1 MSLNA
6 ELSGVLN
13 RDRQISVSVGAERT
27 AFLFDAMQGSDGI
40 STLSEYRV
48 RLLHRSMQVDVGGL
62 LGKPLTM
69 TIQTAATPRYINGV
83 IASFAL
89 VGQQGDVDR
98 YVVYE
103 AVVVPWL
110 WLATH
115 KREFRIYQNQSVPDT
130 IKQVLTPYGY
140 TFEFDLAESYEP
152 RVYCVQYDETDF
164 QFVSRLLEAEG
175 IHYYFRHDEDKHTL
189 VMSDE
194 VQSHKAVAGYEQVP
208 YFTEDKLTVPRQDHM
223 TRVAVYQDLRPGR
236 YTTNDY
242 NFVTP
247 NADLKARQQIK
258 LEHEHSEAEVYEWP
272 GNYGEGPLGERYA
285 RQRMQEQH
293 HVRDTRT
300 LLGTAR
306 GVATGSLFSLIGCP
320 RAEEDREYLVLATRY
335 DLKGNNYHSVNGE
348 AGSSGHRCQFT
359 WTVQDAKLPFRPP
372 RITEKPRTKG
382 PQTAVV
388 VGPQG
393 KEIWTD
399 EYGRVKVHF
408 HWDRYDNRDENSSCW
423 IRVSSSWA
431 SGNFGAIQVPRIGDE
446 VIVDFLNGD
455 PDYPIITGR
464 VYNAAKMPPWKLPEN
479 ETQMGIYSRSS
490 PGGNY
495 HTANALRFEDKAG
508 HEEIYILAQK
518 DRNEKT
524 KNNHTERIDNNWV
537 QSVGHHKAIEVDGN
551 HSESVHGNMTLH
563 VGPSGV
569 GRVLTDSFRK
579 LVEGIADVAKSLPI
593 PGINQLGRGV
603 YSLFA
608 DQAINEATA
617 GVKTQFVG
625 LTKTVTVGGTIVES
639 AGHSIQFTSGSHF
652 SADAANTVSL
662 TSNGEFHVQVGKS
675 ELRLTADGFIRL
687 SGDTLFLNFENGI
700 EMQATNEIAL
710 SSKKINL
717 N

>member
-1 MSLNA
+1 MPSIADSTHILNT
-6 ELSGVLN
+6 
-13 RDRQISVSVGAERT
+13 DRSIRVSVGTEPSG
-27 AFLFDAMQGSDGI
+27 FLFDAMQGTDGL

-48 RLLHRSMQVDVGGL
+48 RLLHRSMQVDVGSL
-62 LGKPLTM
+62 LGQPLVL
-69 TIQTAATPRYINGV
+69 TIEATTAPRYLGGV

-89 VGQQGDVDR
+89 LGQADDTDR
-98 YVVYE
+98 YFAYE
-103 AVVVPWL
+103 AVAVPWL

-130 IKQVLTPYGY
+130 IKQVLAPYGY
-140 TFEFDLAESYEP
+140 AFEFELAEKYEP
-152 RVYCVQYDETDF
+152 RVYCVQYDESDF

-175 IHYYFRHDEDKHTL
+175 IHYYFRHAQDKHTL

-194 VQSHKAVAGYEQVP
+194 VQNHKTVAGYEQVR
-208 YFTEDKLTVPRQDHM
+208 YFLEDKLTRPQQEHM
-223 TRVAVYQDLRPGR
+223 TRMAVYQSLRPGR

-247 NADLKARQQIK
+247 NADLKARQHIQ
-258 LEHEHSEAEVYEWP
+258 LPHEHNQAEVYDWP
-272 GNYGEGPLGERYA
+272 GNYGDTPLGERYA
-285 RQRMQEQH
+285 RQRMEEQH
-293 HVRDTRT
+293 HVRNTRT
-300 LLGTAR
+300 LHSTAR
-306 GVATGSLFSLIGCP
+306 GVATGSLFNLTGCP
-320 RAEEDREYLVLATRY
+320 RTEENREYLVLATRY
-335 DLKGNNYHSVNGE
+335 DLKENNY
-348 AGSSGHRCQFT
+348 SSLGDDASQGHRCRFNL
-359 WTVQDAKLPFRPP
+359 TVQDSKLPFRPP
-372 RITEKPRTKG
+372 RTTEKPRSKG

-399 EYGRVKVHF
+399 EYGQVKVHF
-408 HWDRYDNRDENSSCW
+408 HWDRYDKRDENSSCW

-455 PDYPIITGR
+455 PDCPIITGR
-464 VYNAAKMPPWKLPEN
+464 VYNAAKMPPWTLPEN
-479 ETQMGIYSRSS
+479 ETQMGIYTRSS

-495 HTANALRFEDKAG
+495 HTANALRFEDKTG
-508 HEEIYILAQK
+508 QEEIYILAQK

-524 KNNHTERIDNNWV
+524 KHNHTERIDNNWV
-537 QSVGHHKAIEVDGN
+537 QAIGNHKAIEVDGN
-551 HSESVHGNMTLH
+551 HSESVHGNMVLH

-569 GRVLTDSFRK
+569 GRVLSDSFRK
-579 LVEGIADVAKSLPI
+579 LVEGIGNVAKALPI

-617 GVKTQFVG
+617 GVKTEFVG
-625 LTKTVTVGGTIVES
+625 ISKTVTVGGTIVES
-639 AGHSIQFTSGSHF
+639 AGHSIQLTSGSHI
-652 SADAANTVSL
+652 SLDAANTVSM

-710 SSKKINL
+710 ASKKINL

>member
-1 MSLNA
+1 MPSISDVSDILNA
-6 ELSGVLN
+6 
-13 RDRQISVSVGAERT
+13 DRVIRVSVGAEPSG
-27 AFLFDAMQGSDGI
+27 FLFDAMQGTDALSA
-40 STLSEYRV
+40 LSEYRV
-48 RLLHRSMQVDVGGL
+48 RLLHRSMQVDVGSL
-62 LGKPLTM
+62 LGQPLTL
-69 TIQTAATPRYINGV
+69 TIEAAASPRYIHGV
-83 IASFAL
+83 IARFAL
-89 VGQQGDVDR
+89 VGLAADTDR
-98 YVVYE
+98 YFAYE

-115 KREFRIYQNQSVPDT
+115 KREFRIYQNQTVPDT
-130 IKQVLTPYGY
+130 IKQVLSPYGH
-140 TFEFDLAESYEP
+140 TFEFELAENYEP

-175 IHYYFRHDEDKHTL
+175 IHYYFRHVEDKHTL

-194 VQSHKAVAGYEQVP
+194 VQSHKTVAGYEQVA
-208 YFTEDKLTVPRQDHM
+208 YFPEDKLTLPRQDYM
-223 TRVAVYQDLRPGR
+223 TQMAVYQDLRPGR

-247 NADLKARQQIK
+247 NADLKARQQIPLK
-258 LEHEHSEAEVYEWP
+258 HEHSQAEVYDWP
-272 GNYGEGPLGERYA
+272 GNYGDTTLGERYA

-300 LLGTAR
+300 LRSTAR
-306 GVATGSLFSLIGCP
+306 GVATGSLFNLMGCP
-320 RAEEDREYLVLATRY
+320 RTEENREYLVLATRY
-335 DLKGNNYHSVNGE
+335 DLKENNYSSVGDDP
-348 AGSSGHRCQFT
+348 SQGHRCLFML
-359 WTVQDAKLPFRPP
+359 TVQDTKLPFRPS
-372 RITEKPRTKG
+372 RVTEKPRTKG

-388 VGPQG
+388 VGPAG

-408 HWDRYDNRDENSSCW
+408 HWDRYDSRDENSSCW

-464 VYNAAKMPPWKLPEN
+464 VYNAAKMPPWKLPDN
-479 ETQMGIYSRSS
+479 ETQMGIYTRSS

-495 HTANALRFEDKAG
+495 HTANALRFEDKIG
-508 HEEIYILAQK
+508 EEEIYVLAQK

-537 QSVGHHKAIEVDGN
+537 QSVGRHKAIEVDGN

-569 GRVLTDSFRK
+569 GRVLTSSFRK
-579 LVEGIADVAKSLPI
+579 LVEGIADVAQSLPI

-639 AGHSIQFTSGSHF
+639 AGHSIQFTSGSNI
-652 SADAANTVSL
+652 SVDAAHSVSM
-662 TSNGEFHVQVGKS
+662 TTNGEFHVQVGKS

-687 SGDTLFLNFENGI
+687 SGDTLYLNFENGI
-700 EMQATNEIAL
+700 EMDAKNEIAL